1 MSDSHLF
8 TLTSCGELYL
18 ELTFIA
24 CSISANIFSYALRCA
39 GARNCSIFCCCLRND
54 CGSVAM
60 VCASSAL
67 RLSLLD
73 RLPRPAMLCSAL
85 RPLPDELL
93 APLALPWPWLLFDSA
108 EGNKQKMQRDGER
121 ERELIFGISYCCC
134 FGQSGR
140 ELEMKAQRLK
150 LTSGHCGNSDG
161 KWLLIRL
168 LLTGRLKIGWR
179 H

>member
-18 ELTFIA
+18 ELIFIA

-39 GARNCSIFCCCLRND
+39 GGRNCIIFCCCLRND

-67 RLSLLD
+67 RLSLLE
-73 RLPRPAMLCSAL
+73 RPPRPAMLCSAL

-108 EGNKQKMQRDGER
+108 EGNEKGRGRKK
-121 ERELIFGISYCCC
+121 ELVLALVIVVAVHTLG
-134 FGQSGR
+134 
-140 ELEMKAQRLK
+140 
-150 LTSGHCGNSDG
+150 GN
-161 KWLLIRL
+161 
-168 LLTGRLKIGWR
+168 
-179 H
+179 